1 MVRIILAVILGFIA
15 WSILWVGSDQV
26 LRNLSPDWYGAHQ
39 SSVEVAM
46 FNNTPFET
54 DTTVLLLSL
63 LRSVII
69 SIMAGFL
76 TAVVAGENK
85 TSTLILGILLL
96 LFGLIVQIFAWN
108 YAPIWYHAL
117 FLALLV
123 PMTIVGGKLRS
134 SS

>member
-46 FNNTPFET
+46 FNNTPFAT
-54 DTTVLLLSL
+54 DTTITLLSL

-69 SIMAGFL
+69 SMMAGFL
-76 TAVVAGENK
+76 TAIVAGENK

-108 YAPIWYHAL
+108 YAPVWYHVI

>member
-1 MVRIILAVILGFIA
+1 
-15 WSILWVGSDQV
+15 
-26 LRNLSPDWYGAHQ
+26 
-39 SSVEVAM
+39 M
-46 FNNTPFET
+46 FNNTPFAT
-54 DTTVLLLSL
+54 DTTILLLSL